1 MTKGNENIWINY
13 IVDLQLSP
21 LIIHLII
28 LLSLAR
34 NSTQQKLWAEVGLNT
49 DTLVYN
55 EQKIFSGSS
64 FQERNVNTNITNWE
78 KRGIYINDTTLPIM
92 F

>member
-1 MTKGNENIWINY
+1 MKISGSITVVAINNTSNNFTFTCKKFY
-13 IVDLQLSP
+13 T
-21 LIIHLII
+21 
-28 LLSLAR
+28 A
-34 NSTQQKLWAEVGLNT
+34 KLWAEVGLNT